1 MYLGHDPAAIRLVVE
16 DVIKGVLTKT
26 FGNNTYGTMPDIS
39 ELTKAVMLSQ
49 GITNI
54 TFERYLSAN
63 VDLKVKYRHVKSKA
77 NT

>member
-1 MYLGHDPAAIRLVVE
+1 MYLGHNPVAIRLVVE

-49 GITNI
+49 GIRHFTSEI
-54 TFERYLSAN
+54 IHVTFKYL
-63 VDLKVKYRHVKSKA
+63 KTRQ
-77 NT
+77 